1 MSDEMRVSFLSSRRH
16 ITWDFYD
23 RPLYVLENSKVQITI
38 QFKKKA
44 NFCCQFKTFSYPA
57 NSRRLFFIADI
68 SIMFQS
74 TDFFI
79 GLFEEHAADIDI
91 IMENTKPK
99 ALEVQ
104 EPPRTRRSARLDQK
118 RNPGFGSSSR
128 SPTKDS
134 FKRRKSGAGINES
147 LYGGIETSDREE
159 SEAEE
164 VEEPEVEQKVPTSKK
179 ILQK

>member
-1 MSDEMRVSFLSSRRH
+1 MYIPKNFLCK
-16 ITWDFYD
+16 Y
-23 RPLYVLENSKVQITI
+23 ENQNKPNGASPPIPSLSKVQITI
-38 QFKKKA
+38 QFKKRPI
-44 NFCCQFKTFSYPA
+44 FVA
-57 NSRRLFFIADI
+57 NSRRFLTLQIVVVYFFIADI

>member
-1 MSDEMRVSFLSSRRH
+1 
-16 ITWDFYD
+16 
-23 RPLYVLENSKVQITI
+23 
-38 QFKKKA
+38 
-44 NFCCQFKTFSYPA
+44 
-57 NSRRLFFIADI
+57 
-68 SIMFQS
+68 
-74 TDFFI
+74 
-79 GLFEEHAADIDI
+79 
-91 IMENTKPK
+91 MENTKPK
-99 ALEVQ
+99 AEVQ

-147 LYGGIETSDREE
+147 LYGVETSDREE

>member
-1 MSDEMRVSFLSSRRH
+1 
-16 ITWDFYD
+16 
-23 RPLYVLENSKVQITI
+23 
-38 QFKKKA
+38 
-44 NFCCQFKTFSYPA
+44 
-57 NSRRLFFIADI
+57 
-68 SIMFQS
+68 MFQS

-147 LYGGIETSDREE
+147 LYGVETSDREE

-164 VEEPEVEQKVPTSKK
+164 VEEPEEQKVPTSKK
-179 ILQK
+179 TLQ

>member
-1 MSDEMRVSFLSSRRH
+1 
-16 ITWDFYD
+16 
-23 RPLYVLENSKVQITI
+23 
-38 QFKKKA
+38 
-44 NFCCQFKTFSYPA
+44 
-57 NSRRLFFIADI
+57 
-68 SIMFQS
+68 MFQS

>member
-1 MSDEMRVSFLSSRRH
+1 
-16 ITWDFYD
+16 
-23 RPLYVLENSKVQITI
+23 
-38 QFKKKA
+38 
-44 NFCCQFKTFSYPA
+44 
-57 NSRRLFFIADI
+57 
-68 SIMFQS
+68 
-74 TDFFI
+74 
-79 GLFEEHAADIDI
+79 
-91 IMENTKPK
+91 MENTKPK

-159 SEAEE
+159 SETEE

-179 ILQK
+179 ILQKWSKYPKNGAII

>member
-1 MSDEMRVSFLSSRRH
+1 MP
-16 ITWDFYD
+16 I
-23 RPLYVLENSKVQITI
+23 
-38 QFKKKA
+38 
-44 NFCCQFKTFSYPA
+44 QFKTFSYPA

-74 TDFFI
+74 TDFSV

-147 LYGGIETSDREE
+147 LYGVETSDREE

-164 VEEPEVEQKVPTSKK
+164 VEEPEEQKVPTSKK
-179 ILQK
+179 TLQ